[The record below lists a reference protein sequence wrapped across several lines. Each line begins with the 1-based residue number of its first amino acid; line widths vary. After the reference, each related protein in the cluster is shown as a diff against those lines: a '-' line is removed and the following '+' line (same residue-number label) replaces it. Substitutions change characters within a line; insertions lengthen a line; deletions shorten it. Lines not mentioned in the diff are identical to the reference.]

1 MIFWDIRTPHC
12 FWFHS
17 SHSIHQNT
25 SKQNMQGVKVIAC
38 LLVLSGASN
47 AVLLPNSTLDALRSG
62 GADTITTA
70 YEEDNTRLTEAYTA
84 FQPVNTSCN
93 TQLNQ
98 TTEACGNCVADKCRK
113 R

>member
-1 MIFWDIRTPHC
+1 MKAV
-12 FWFHS
+12 
-17 SHSIHQNT
+17 SI
-25 SKQNMQGVKVIAC
+25 VAC
-38 LLVLSGASN
+38 LLVLYGASN

-62 GADTITTA
+62 GADTVTTA

-98 TTEACGNCVADKCRK
+98 TTEACGNCVADKCQK